1 MKLLPEFGWKIL
13 CTIQN
18 RSGNLGCI
26 VMERYRHSA
35 IGINAGNRGVIIPVI
50 VEWIIVR
57 LGTGG
62 KTQAGQKERP
72 DKV

>member
-1 MKLLPEFGWKIL
+1 
-13 CTIQN
+13 
-18 RSGNLGCI
+18 
-26 VMERYRHSA
+26 MERYRHSA